1 MRPSVNL
8 SSALSKVE
16 KEKHLKVANTV
27 FYHFF
32 ENNKTFREPNDNL
45 SAFGDIQAA
54 HPLWTSVGSS
64 RKIAFI
70 SP

>member
-1 MRPSVNL
+1 MRPSLNQ

-27 FYHFF
+27 FYHCF
-32 ENNKTFREPNDNL
+32 ENNKTLREPNGDL

-54 HPLWTSVGSS
+54 YPLWTSVGSS
-64 RKIAFI
+64 RKIACI